1 MNKNKEFRIHLII
14 MRTTYNFFQ
23 SLLWICL
30 IYTLLNPDL
39 YVTAEK
45 GWEVFTEI
53 DSEEVIIPRTIKM
66 TKAPHKEEVT
76 HKSKAEINVDRRVSK
91 KKPEKEDE
99 EKEKTTEKKHTEK
112 PEEDEEGPEYERDFQ
127 REIRIGRK
135 KKGKKIGKEVSIKLP
150 KEVQRSSNLN
160 YFSSY
165 IYIINFLP
173 LICVYNERNHFCSRE
188 SISKLVIINK
198 NKYGTFKLIVMYTK
212 VL

>member
-1 MNKNKEFRIHLII
+1 

-39 YVTAEK
+39 YVTAAKLKVRSGGDKQNSFVEEETDWSNWNTIKEYNISGTGGKKERTMQFTVPQEK

-66 TKAPHKEEVT
+66 TKAPHKVPPTEEVT

-91 KKPEKEDE
+91 KK
-99 EKEKTTEKKHTEK
+99 
-112 PEEDEEGPEYERDFQ
+112 PEYERDFQ

-150 KEVQRSSNLN
+150 KEVQRSKDPAF
-160 YFSSY
+160 Y
-165 IYIINFLP
+165 
-173 LICVYNERNHFCSRE
+173 
-188 SISKLVIINK
+188 KD
-198 NKYGTFKLIVMYTK
+198 
-212 VL
+212 